1 VRVFTFIDIIKGII
15 PNIVII
21 TSLKMKIIYQY
32 RQKIFSNFW
41 NPRCD
46 EFKEENIRLGIN
58 KNIEEL
64 NHTE

>member
-1 VRVFTFIDIIKGII
+1 
-15 PNIVII
+15 
-21 TSLKMKIIYQY
+21 MKIIYQY